1 MSLQLMRER
10 VKHSGSTAR
19 EEMIIDGQNLLKEE
33 LEHDSSYSPT
43 MYFWNPVLRCDDRPA
58 KVRIYK
64 RKYSSLNGNYQN
76 FLTTYD
82 NPIKIGEY
90 LHDTKDNTYWLIY
103 NSFNVNDV
111 HYEGKMIQCNYLLRW
126 QLANGEIIERY
137 SNIVSASKYDVGE
150 TGNSTLVLSSNN
162 YTILIGYCEEGF
174 ELEGKRVFID
184 MKPIKPTKVFKITR
198 SDDVLYNADGIGSLL
213 SFIADKVE
221 FNPNADNQE
230 LRICDY
236 NSNTPLPPTPSEPNE
251 TTDSSAISGEASV
264 REDHKYNLQIIYDGN
279 NYIFAG
285 GGYKEFS
292 AVLTDE
298 KGNTADDNI
307 EWKVTMLPEQEKYI
321 IYENVNENSIRVK
334 SLYSSS
340 ILGTN
345 ILLTASTP
353 KIKSQLYIEIGGGI

>member
-43 MYFWNPVLRCDDRPA
+43 MYFWNPVLCCDDRPA
-58 KVRIYK
+58 KVRIYN

-126 QLANGEIIERY
+126 QLASGEIIERH

-184 MKPIKPTKVFKITR
+184 MKPTKPTKVFKITR
-198 SDDVLYNADGIGSLL
+198 SDDVLYNSGNMGSLL
-213 SFIADKVE
+213 SFIADKTE
-221 FNPNADNQE
+221 FNPNDDNQE

-236 NSNTPLPPTPSEPNE
+236 NKNTTPLPPTPSEPNE
-251 TTDSSAISGEASV
+251 TTDLRCVITGNADLRNGYNRTYTAKIQDKNGNDISWDNSAYLWRVLSDFLVEQTITGNKINLKVSDESLIGSSFL
-264 REDHKYNLQIIYDGN
+264 LQLIDQSCDY
-279 NYIFAG
+279 
-285 GGYKEFS
+285 
-292 AVLTDE
+292 VLT
-298 KGNTADDNI
+298 G
-307 EWKVTMLPEQEKYI
+307 
-321 IYENVNENSIRVK
+321 VK
-334 SLYSSS
+334 
-340 ILGTN
+340 IT
-345 ILLTASTP
+345 IV
-353 KIKSQLYIEIGGGI
+353 E

>member
-1 MSLQLMRER
+1 MSLQLMKER

-43 MYFWNPVLRCDDRPA
+43 MYFWNPVLGCDDRSA

-90 LHDTKDNTYWLIY
+90 LHDTKDDTYWLIY

-126 QLANGEIIERY
+126 QLATGKIIERY

-162 YTILIGYCEEGF
+162 YTILIDR
-174 ELEGKRVFID
+174 K
-184 MKPIKPTKVFKITR
+184 
-198 SDDVLYNADGIGSLL
+198 
-213 SFIADKVE
+213 
-221 FNPNADNQE
+221 
-230 LRICDY
+230 
-236 NSNTPLPPTPSEPNE
+236 
-251 TTDSSAISGEASV
+251 SV
-264 REDHKYNLQIIYDGN
+264 
-279 NYIFAG
+279 
-285 GGYKEFS
+285 
-292 AVLTDE
+292 V
-298 KGNTADDNI
+298 
-307 EWKVTMLPEQEKYI
+307 
-321 IYENVNENSIRVK
+321 
-334 SLYSSS
+334 
-340 ILGTN
+340 
-345 ILLTASTP
+345 
-353 KIKSQLYIEIGGGI
+353 

>member
-1 MSLQLMRER
+1 MSLQLMKER

-90 LHDTKDNTYWLIY
+90 LHDTKDDTYWLIY

-126 QLANGEIIERY
+126 QLANGKIIERY

-162 YTILIGYCEEGF
+162 YTILIGYCGEGF

-184 MKPIKPTKVFKITR
+184 MKPTKPTKVFKITR
-198 SDDVLYNADGIGSLL
+198 SDDVLYNSGNMGSLL
-213 SFIADKVE
+213 SFIADKTE
-221 FNPNADNQE
+221 FNPNKDNQE

-236 NSNTPLPPTPSEPNE
+236 IDPSSPLPPTPSEPNE
-251 TTDSSAISGEASV
+251 TTDLRCVISGNT
-264 REDHKYNLQIIYDGN
+264 NLKNGYRRSYTVTFSDKDGN
-279 NYIFAG
+279 VI
-285 GGYKEFS
+285 
-292 AVLTDE
+292 DWQ
-298 KGNTADDNI
+298 NI
-307 EWKVTMLPEQEKYI
+307 NFIWNIVNNSGLITNA
-321 IYENVNENSIRVK
+321 YENKIDIFLDNEDLIG
-334 SLYSSS
+334 SSFLLQVIVAGE
-340 ILGTN
+340 IL
-345 ILLTASTP
+345 AES
-353 KIKSQLYIEIGGGI
+353 KIIIIE

>member
-1 MSLQLMRER
+1 MSLQLMKER

-43 MYFWNPVLRCDDRPA
+43 MYFWNPVLRCDDRQA
-58 KVRIYK
+58 KIRIYN
-64 RKYSSLNGNYQN
+64 RKYSSLNGNYQH

-90 LHDTKDNTYWLIY
+90 LHDTKDDTYWLIY

-126 QLANGEIIERY
+126 QLASGEIVERY

-150 TGNSTLVLSSNN
+150 NGNSTLVLSSNN
-162 YTILIGYCEEGF
+162 YTVLIGYCEEGF

-184 MKPIKPTKVFKITR
+184 MKPTKPTKVFKITR
-198 SDDVLYNADGIGSLL
+198 SDDVLYNSGNMGSLL

-251 TTDSSAISGEASV
+251 TTDLRCAISGNI
-264 REDHKYNLQIIYDGN
+264 NLKNGYSRTYTVTFTDKDGN
-279 NYIFAG
+279 SVDWQNANYQW
-285 GGYKEFS
+285 
-292 AVLTDE
+292 D
-298 KGNTADDNI
+298 
-307 EWKVTMLPEQEKYI
+307 
-321 IYENVNENSIRVK
+321 VK
-334 SLYSSS
+334 SDFDVKQTISD
-340 ILGTN
+340 N
-345 ILLTASTP
+345 
-353 KIKSQLYIEIGGGI
+353 KITVSVNDENLIGGSFFIQIVIGKTVLSEIKVNIVE

>member
-1 MSLQLMRER
+1 MSLQLMKER

-43 MYFWNPVLRCDDRPA
+43 MYFWNPVLCCDDRPA
-58 KVRIYK
+58 KVRIYN

-126 QLANGEIIERY
+126 QLASGEIIERY

-150 TGNSTLVLSSNN
+150 NGNSTIVLSSNN
-162 YTILIGYCEEGF
+162 YTVLIGYCEEGF

-184 MKPIKPTKVFKITR
+184 MKPINPTKVFKITR
-198 SDDVLYNADGIGSLL
+198 SDDVLYNSGSMGSLL
-213 SFIADKVE
+213 SFIADKTE
-221 FNPNADNQE
+221 FNQNVDNQE

-236 NSNTPLPPTPSEPNE
+236 NKESPLPPTPSEPNE
-251 TTDSSAISGEASV
+251 TTDLRCVISGNTNLKNGYRRTYTVTFTDKEGNSV
-264 REDHKYNLQIIYDGN
+264 DWQKVNYQWNVKSDFDVKQTISDNKITVSVNDESLIGGSFLVQIIVG
-279 NYIFAG
+279 
-285 GGYKEFS
+285 ET
-292 AVLTDE
+292 VLSE
-298 KGNTADDNI
+298 I
-307 EWKVTMLPEQEKYI
+307 KV
-321 IYENVNENSIRVK
+321 SIV
-334 SLYSSS
+334 
-340 ILGTN
+340 
-345 ILLTASTP
+345 
-353 KIKSQLYIEIGGGI
+353 E

>member
-1 MSLQLMRER
+1 MSLQLMKER
-10 VKHSGSTAR
+10 IKHSGSTAR

-43 MYFWNPVLRCDDRPA
+43 MYFWNPVLGCDDRPA

-90 LHDTKDNTYWLIY
+90 LHDTKDDTYWLIY

-111 HYEGKMIQCNYLLRW
+111 HYEGKMIQCNYLLKW

-184 MKPIKPTKVFKITR
+184 MKPTKPTKVFKITR
-198 SDDVLYNADGIGSLL
+198 SDDVLYNSGNMGSLL
-213 SFIADKVE
+213 SFIADKTE
-221 FNPNADNQE
+221 FNPNDDNQE

-236 NSNTPLPPTPSEPNE
+236 NKNTTPLPPTPQPPDE
-251 TTDSSAISGEASV
+251 TTDLRCVISGNTNLKNGYYRKLTVTFADKDGNDVDWQAVNYQWKVVSGFEVKKTINDNKITVSV
-264 REDHKYNLQIIYDGN
+264 NDENLIGGSFFVQIIVG
-279 NYIFAG
+279 
-285 GGYKEFS
+285 E
-292 AVLTDE
+292 T
-298 KGNTADDNI
+298 
-307 EWKVTMLPEQEKYI
+307 
-321 IYENVNENSIRVK
+321 
-334 SLYSSS
+334 
-340 ILGTN
+340 IL
-345 ILLTASTP
+345 SE
-353 KIKSQLYIEIGGGI
+353 IEISIVE

>member
-1 MSLQLMRER
+1 MSLQLMKER

-43 MYFWNPVLRCDDRPA
+43 MYFWNPVLGCDDRPA
-58 KVRIYK
+58 KVRIYN

-82 NPIKIGEY
+82 NTIKIGEY
-90 LHDTKDNTYWLIY
+90 LHDTKDDTYWLIY

-111 HYEGKMIQCNYLLRW
+111 HYEGKMIQCNYLLKW
-126 QLANGEIIERY
+126 QLANGEIVERY

-184 MKPIKPTKVFKITR
+184 MKPTKPTKVFKITR
-198 SDDVLYNADGIGSLL
+198 SDDVLYNSGNMGSLL
-213 SFIADKVE
+213 SFIADKTE
-221 FNPNADNQE
+221 FNPNDDNQE

-236 NSNTPLPPTPSEPNE
+236 NKNTTPLPPTPSKPNE
-251 TTDSSAISGEASV
+251 TTDLRCVISGNTNLKNGYSRSYTVTFSDKNGKAIDWQEVNYQWNVVAEFEVEQTIVNNKITVKVKNEDLIGSSFLLGVSIGNFAIS
-264 REDHKYNLQIIYDGN
+264 DIKINII
-279 NYIFAG
+279 
-285 GGYKEFS
+285 E
-292 AVLTDE
+292 
-298 KGNTADDNI
+298 
-307 EWKVTMLPEQEKYI
+307 
-321 IYENVNENSIRVK
+321 
-334 SLYSSS
+334 
-340 ILGTN
+340 
-345 ILLTASTP
+345 
-353 KIKSQLYIEIGGGI
+353 

>member
-1 MSLQLMRER
+1 MSLRLMKER
-10 VKHSGSTAR
+10 VKHSGSSAR
-19 EEMIIDGQNLLKEE
+19 EEMIINGQNLLKEE

-43 MYFWNPVLRCDDRPA
+43 IYFWNPVSGCDDRPA

-162 YTILIGYCEEGF
+162 YTILIGYCDEGF

-198 SDDVLYNADGIGSLL
+198 SDDVLYNSGNMGSLL

-236 NSNTPLPPTPSEPNE
+236 NSTSPLPPTPSEPNE
-251 TTDSSAISGEASV
+251 TTDLRCVISGNTNLKNGYRRSYTATFTDKDSNSIDWKDINYQWNVKSDFDVEQTISNNKITVSV
-264 REDHKYNLQIIYDGN
+264 NDENLIGGSFLVQIIVGDK
-279 NYIFAG
+279 IVAET
-285 GGYKEFS
+285 KICI
-292 AVLTDE
+292 
-298 KGNTADDNI
+298 I
-307 EWKVTMLPEQEKYI
+307 E
-321 IYENVNENSIRVK
+321 
-334 SLYSSS
+334 
-340 ILGTN
+340 
-345 ILLTASTP
+345 
-353 KIKSQLYIEIGGGI
+353 